1 MEILSGARMSFDKD
15 SLINLFNQI
24 IKLREDIGWFS
35 KRKLDR
41 ALKEW
46 QKEDRLRYAL
56 LREIMSSIDNI
67 EKM

>member
-1 MEILSGARMSFDKD
+1 MSFDKD

-56 LREIMSSIDNI
+56 LREIMASIDNI